1 MTTVSD
7 IPVEI
12 SVKIKQDNIEQFL
25 QLLEHQIDHATLH
38 FGCDTAFERRKQHSM
53 GTSLTLAR
61 DGKLSIEPI
70 GAYENVSLHIDYIE
84 HKQVIDPFIVI
95 D

>member
-1 MTTVSD
+1 
-7 IPVEI
+7 
-12 SVKIKQDNIEQFL
+12 
-25 QLLEHQIDHATLH
+25 
-38 FGCDTAFERRKQHSM
+38 
-53 GTSLTLAR
+53 LAR